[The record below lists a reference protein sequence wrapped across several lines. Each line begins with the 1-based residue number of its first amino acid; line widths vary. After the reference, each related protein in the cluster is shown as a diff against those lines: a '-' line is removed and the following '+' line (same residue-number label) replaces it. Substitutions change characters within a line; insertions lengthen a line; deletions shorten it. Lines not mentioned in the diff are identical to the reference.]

1 MFSGLTLMKDMDL
14 AARLSRRTVIND
26 FSLTV
31 YLHDDVEKG
40 DEQSSDD
47 RGHQRRNVGDA

>member
-1 MFSGLTLMKDMDL
+1 MFSDLTLMKDMDL
-14 AARLSRRTVIND
+14 AARLSRRTVIK

>member
-14 AARLSRRTVIND
+14 AARLSRPTVISD